1 MAPVLPAMRRF
12 LACCGLAALP
22 AFAQEH
28 VHEGGLAADV
38 GGWSVMAHGF
48 ANAVIDHQGSSRGG
62 GETFSNSMFM
72 VDGVREAG
80 RDALELRG
88 MFSLD
93 PLMGRS
99 GYPLLF
105 QTGETANGLL
115 HLIDRQHPHD
125 FFMELSATAR
135 RRLDERTTVSVS
147 AGLPG
152 DAALGPPVFMHRASG
167 ERIPEA
173 PISHH
178 WLDST
183 HVVFG
188 VVTAGLTRGDWTFET
203 SRFNAREPDQMRWDI
218 ETGSLDSSSA
228 RITWRPMHGL
238 AMQASYGFLH
248 DIEELQANVSIHR
261 TTASVSWETQL
272 AGRPWAT
279 TLAWGQNEKV
289 DRHFVHHLPAL
300 LLEST
305 LQPAP
310 GHTVFVRAERIRH
323 DDFSLELTFAKAS
336 AGYIVDMGHAGPV
349 QLSLGALGTYLR
361 PPGLL
366 DFLYGK
372 HPRGWMLFLQ
382 ARL

>member
-12 LACCGLAALP
+12 LSCLALAALP
-22 AFAQEH
+22 ALGQEH
-28 VHEGGLAADV
+28 VHEGGLAGDL

-48 ANAVIDHQGSSRGG
+48 ANAVIDHQGGPRGG
-62 GETFSNSMFM
+62 DQTFSNSMFM
-72 VDGVREAG
+72 VDGLRAAG
-80 RDALELRG
+80 RDSLELRG

-93 PLMGRS
+93 PSMGRS

-105 QTGETANGLL
+105 QGGETANGLL
-115 HLIDRQHPHD
+115 HLVDRQHPHD
-125 FFMELSATAR
+125 FFMELSATLR
-135 RRLDERTTVSVS
+135 RRLDERTTAFVS

-188 VVTAGLTRGDWTFET
+188 VVTAGVTRGDWTFEV
-203 SRFNAREPDQMRWDI
+203 SRFNAREPDQARWNI

-228 RITWRPMHGL
+228 RVTWRTRAGL
-238 AMQASYGFLH
+238 SMQVSYGFLH
-248 DIEELQANVSIHR
+248 DIEELQQNVSIHR
-261 TTASVSWETQL
+261 TTVSASYETQV
-272 AGRPWAT
+272 AGMPWAT

-289 DRHFVHHLPAL
+289 DRHFVHRLPAWL
-300 LLEST
+300 VEST
-305 LQPAP
+305 LQPAR
-310 GHTVFVRAERIRH
+310 GHTAFVRAERVRN
-323 DDFSLELTFAKAS
+323 DEFSVELTFEKVS
-336 AGYIVDMGHAGPV
+336 AGWMADIGRVGPA
-349 QLSLGALGTYLR
+349 QLGVGALGSYLR

-366 DFLYGK
+366 DFFYGS
-372 HPRGWMLFLQ
+372 HPRAWMLFLQ